1 VIEQG
6 GILESRTCEV
16 LIELNKFVNRLE
28 PGRTET
34 EVLNKRLSD
43 YSGRLLFI
51 WLTIKRGEAVPVR
64 KPKIAVVGAG
74 KVGSALALLLNQQGY
89 PVNGV
94 ASRSITSASRV
105 AEQLNVP
112 ATTKPAE
119 VTAGAEVVFIT
130 TPDRVIAQVA
140 AEIEE
145 RGGFKPN
152 QVVFHT
158 SGAHAAD
165 EVGAARRSG
174 ALAASLHPL
183 QSFADVKMAMENLPG
198 SYFALEGDQE
208 ALPLAEQIVKD
219 LGGKSF
225 FIAAKDKPLYHAAA
239 CIASNYLVSL
249 MHFATGLYSRFGLT
263 REEAFAALY
272 PLVRGTINNISQVG
286 PASALTGPVARGDG
300 PTLAG
305 HLEAFKEVG
314 EEERDLYCKLG
325 LYTVKVAVE
334 KGTINAEEA
343 KKLEGIFG
351 GAVNE

>member
-1 VIEQG
+1 M
-6 GILESRTCEV
+6 
-16 LIELNKFVNRLE
+16 
-28 PGRTET
+28 P
-34 EVLNKRLSD
+34 
-43 YSGRLLFI
+43 
-51 WLTIKRGEAVPVR
+51 

-74 KVGSALALLLNQQGY
+74 KVGSALALLLDRQGY
-89 PVNGV
+89 PVAGV
-94 ASRSITSASRV
+94 ASKHISSARRV
-105 AEQLNVP
+105 AGQLNVP
-112 ATTKPAE
+112 ATVKPEE
-119 VTAGAEVVFIT
+119 VTAGAEVIFIT

-140 AEIEE
+140 AEINEL
-145 RGGFKPN
+145 GGFKPG

-198 SYFALEGDQE
+198 SYFALEGDEE

-219 LGGKSF
+219 LNGKSF

-249 MHFATGLYSRFGLT
+249 MHFATGLYNRFGLS
-263 REEAFAALY
+263 REEAFAALF
-272 PLVRGTINNISQVG
+272 PLVKGTIHNISQAG
-286 PASALTGPVARGDG
+286 PAGALTGPVARGDG

-305 HLEAFKEVG
+305 HLEALKEVG
-314 EEERDLYCKLG
+314 EQELDLYCKLG

-334 KGTINAEEA
+334 KGTIGAQEA
-343 KKLEGIFG
+343 KKLEEIFG
-351 GAVNE
+351 GVINE

>member
-1 VIEQG
+1 M
-6 GILESRTCEV
+6 
-16 LIELNKFVNRLE
+16 
-28 PGRTET
+28 
-34 EVLNKRLSD
+34 
-43 YSGRLLFI
+43 
-51 WLTIKRGEAVPVR
+51 R

-74 KVGSALALLLNQQGY
+74 KVGSALALLLNRQGY
-89 PVNGV
+89 PVAGV
-94 ASRSITSASRV
+94 ASKHISSASRV

-112 ATTKPAE
+112 ATVKPEE
-119 VTAGAEVVFIT
+119 VTADAQVVFIT

-140 AEIEE
+140 AEINEL
-145 RGGFKPN
+145 GGFKPG
-152 QVVFHT
+152 QIVFHT

-165 EVGAARRSG
+165 EVGAARGSG

-219 LGGKSF
+219 LDGKSF
-225 FIAAKDKPLYHAAA
+225 FIAARDKPLYHAAA

-249 MHFATGLYSRFGLT
+249 MHLATGLYSRFGLS
-263 REEAFAALY
+263 REEAFAALF

-305 HLEAFKEVG
+305 HLEVLNGVG
-314 EEERDLYCKLG
+314 EQELELYCKLG
-325 LYTVKVAVE
+325 LYTVKVALE
-334 KGTINAEEA
+334 KGSISAEEA
-343 KKLEGIFG
+343 QRIEDILLRRCNK
-351 GAVNE
+351 